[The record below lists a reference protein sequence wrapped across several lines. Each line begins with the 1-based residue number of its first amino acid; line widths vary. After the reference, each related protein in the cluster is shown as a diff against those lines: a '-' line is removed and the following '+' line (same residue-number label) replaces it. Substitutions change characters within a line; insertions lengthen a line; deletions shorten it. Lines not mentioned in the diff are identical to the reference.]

1 MVRHGA
7 EGCNFIAQCVCVRL
21 CMCTC
26 AEGVVLGV
34 AWNER
39 CRQLSQCLAIATA
52 TGFHTIYT
60 SIEQVYCIG
69 LLLQIFPFFRLWF
82 DTCSIIDCEC
92 IPGVWRVCCV

>member
-7 EGCNFIAQCVCVRL
+7 EGCNFIAQCVCAFV
-21 CMCTC
+21 CVCTC

-34 AWNER
+34 TWNER

-60 SIEQVYCIG
+60 SIEQV
-69 LLLQIFPFFRLWF
+69 LLHRLAITDIPFLQI
-82 DTCSIIDCEC
+82 
-92 IPGVWRVCCV
+92 VV